1 MDDEVEPSD
10 LIASFHIS
18 PLCMH
23 LILVF
28 YHVQLNLANKKTS
41 LIFMQSVQDKSEKIQ
56 NNPCVATKVPLMGH
70 IMR

>member
-1 MDDEVEPSD
+1 MR
-10 LIASFHIS
+10 
-18 PLCMH
+18 